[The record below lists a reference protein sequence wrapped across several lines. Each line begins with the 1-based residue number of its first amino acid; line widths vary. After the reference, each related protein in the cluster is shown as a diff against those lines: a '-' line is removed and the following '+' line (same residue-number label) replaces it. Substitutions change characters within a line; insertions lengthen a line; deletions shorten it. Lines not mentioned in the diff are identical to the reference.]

1 MRVPQEQT
9 RSENNVM
16 PLMVRFPRVHG
27 FIDVSPAQL
36 QNAHREHLDT
46 RHGRMP
52 LTDGG
57 QYCKFLCNQLVM
69 GDGSDR
75 LRGFAKAGR
84 EDSSSIFEYADRH
97 IAPPF
102 IPAHSRAT
110 LTTHN
115 VSNCPSNFGRLHEGP
130 CTTVQSGM
138 INTPGRHFHVHS
150 RSDTRHPSNLRILF
164 GPQTAKRRCQAF
176 LATDLGANIRTWQD
190 NMLIPH
196 EPDWPPRGAGRS
208 LMSVLLIMNWKEMD
222 ENGTRYSQLVY
233 TPVKATNIQMH
244 ISATFTTLICDPQ
257 RLKHTTWSMMCT
269 QCPRARPS
277 AQHESRIEPIRCPQ
291 ALQVASDLESNPV
304 IRLPVPTRP
313 TPTYR
318 IRMSF
323 TILATLAV
331 AAGLAGAKPI
341 NAPRTAPG
349 FSKRE
354 PQFGDLD
361 FNSVI
366 NGNRGDG
373 FNFIDGFNNFNQQ
386 QQVIQI
392 QQNNLQIFDNGRQ
405 QAVVQQVQ
413 EVLVVDQVNNGF
425 NNDLNNLF
433 RKSNF
438 QNRFQDVSTVMLVVQ
453 EIQVAIDDG
462 RGNVFQQD
470 IFAQSAV
477 VANRGARETQTVM
490 VFDERKLVAQDILG
504 GDAFR
509 NIGREGGIA
518 GATAG
523 LQLNAALPT
532 KTAGIQLFGERPT
545 WTEVAQDPAATLGS
559 IWQGAL
565 EDLQRADNDAQDMAL
580 NEQIAALE
588 MQRMDEQRGEG
599 KQEGGEQQQQEEQKQ
614 AEEQQKQEE
623 EQQKQEEQQ
632 QKQEEQQQKQ
642 EEQQQEQE
650 MQQHEQQQQQ
660 EEQKQAEE
668 QQKQAEEQQ
677 KQQDQQ
683 GNEEQMAQEGQ
694 MMAE

>member
-1 MRVPQEQT
+1 
-9 RSENNVM
+9 
-16 PLMVRFPRVHG
+16 
-27 FIDVSPAQL
+27 
-36 QNAHREHLDT
+36 
-46 RHGRMP
+46 
-52 LTDGG
+52 
-57 QYCKFLCNQLVM
+57 
-69 GDGSDR
+69 
-75 LRGFAKAGR
+75 
-84 EDSSSIFEYADRH
+84 
-97 IAPPF
+97 
-102 IPAHSRAT
+102 
-110 LTTHN
+110 
-115 VSNCPSNFGRLHEGP
+115 
-130 CTTVQSGM
+130 
-138 INTPGRHFHVHS
+138 
-150 RSDTRHPSNLRILF
+150 
-164 GPQTAKRRCQAF
+164 
-176 LATDLGANIRTWQD
+176 
-190 NMLIPH
+190 
-196 EPDWPPRGAGRS
+196 
-208 LMSVLLIMNWKEMD
+208 
-222 ENGTRYSQLVY
+222 
-233 TPVKATNIQMH
+233 
-244 ISATFTTLICDPQ
+244 
-257 RLKHTTWSMMCT
+257 
-269 QCPRARPS
+269 
-277 AQHESRIEPIRCPQ
+277 
-291 ALQVASDLESNPV
+291 
-304 IRLPVPTRP
+304 
-313 TPTYR
+313 
-318 IRMSF
+318 MSF

-599 KQEGGEQQQQEEQKQ
+599 KQEGGEQQQQEGGEQQQQEEQKQ